1 MAKRS
6 TSLAALYQAL
16 NAEFLAGALAARPG
30 PDELRARP
38 LRADPAE
45 RGVIVRR
52 YQGGT
57 FRRRYRLRAVDGI
70 GAFGVFHPPGQYWP
84 ARIVVDAVLPDWG
97 ERRVLLHEMVHC
109 FPYFSGVKETPPHG
123 APFIAELDR

>member
-16 NAEFLAGALAARPG
+16 NAEFWQGRLPPARG
-30 PDELRARP
+30 RMSFEHDP